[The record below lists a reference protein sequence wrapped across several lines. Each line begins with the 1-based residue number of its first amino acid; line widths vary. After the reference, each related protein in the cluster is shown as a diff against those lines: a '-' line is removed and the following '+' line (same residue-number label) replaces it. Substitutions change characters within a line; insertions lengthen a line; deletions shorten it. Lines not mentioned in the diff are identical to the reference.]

1 MLVYI
6 AAGGVVSCRVHRRI
20 HHECQVVSS
29 VLQPTTGLYTTIRW
43 GATTPTTQL
52 CGMDMPRHYGNII
65 WQPKNKQEFW
75 SNLILSIYWEIKKLL
90 CDDSVGSYVW
100 LAPLQHPYLR
110 QNSYN
115 LAANGKL
122 LREHIGF
129 RKINTVQTRQE
140 SYDIHRRNSYVII

>member
-1 MLVYI
+1 MLLHVG
-6 AAGGVVSCRVHRRI
+6 AGGVVSRRVHHRRV
-20 HHECQVVSS
+20 HHEWQVVS

-52 CGMDMPRHYGNII
+52 LGMYMPRHYVNII

-75 SNLILSIYWEIKKLL
+75 SNLVLTIYWEIKKLL
-90 CDDSVGSYVW
+90 CDDSVGSHVW

-110 QNSYN
+110 QNSYT